1 MHALR
6 RLTPVLEHALVHL
19 DATLFIFGLIF
30 KISAIIYTYT
40 IEKTKKT
47 MHTEFIII
55 SILIIALFIYTIY
68 EVAKVLLHQDKYKGH
83 DTLIQF
89 CQLDAICVLLDII
102 LLIFSKAISSAN
114 SQFGMFFVMQ
124 LLITLTIHTIAACMS
139 MDYDSEH

>member
-1 MHALR
+1 MLVCFALYLIIHATRVARICMNYTCFTLCSIQGVQLRPPRGEMHALR

-55 SILIIALFIYTIY
+55 SII
-68 EVAKVLLHQDKYKGH
+68 KR
-83 DTLIQF
+83 
-89 CQLDAICVLLDII
+89 
-102 LLIFSKAISSAN
+102 
-114 SQFGMFFVMQ
+114 
-124 LLITLTIHTIAACMS
+124 
-139 MDYDSEH
+139 